1 MSQFTSM
8 MLSEAYLKVY
18 TKNKAIIFTEDQD
31 DIFFWKNIFKIKGEG
46 YKIFPV
52 VSAGRANGKPELL
65 KLIGSLHKH
74 LFIAL
79 DSDLNYI
86 CKSYQEDLHNNFLS
100 NNFIFQTY
108 TYSKESYEYDV
119 FNINQYLSCIFYTQD
134 IKSFFD
140 VFIKDFFD
148 ICFKVVIYIS
158 YMLDSGIT
166 FNRSEIEDCLKFK
179 DTDFF
184 FVNDTFKNLASI
196 NLMKLDDLFE
206 NKYSEII
213 DINSEE
219 YLKHI
224 AYLDSIG
231 VSNSTAYK
239 FINGHIL
246 ENAICKFLEDYK
258 NLVKKKELEYVKSI
272 YDEGQPRVQEIQK
285 VINHF
290 ENNCSI
296 STLIKRS
303 EINSNCSFAQRI
315 VSDLSF
321 V

>member
-31 DIFFWKNIFKIKGEG
+31 DIFFWKNIFKNKGEG
-46 YKIFPV
+46 YKIFPI

-65 KLIGSLHKH
+65 KLIENLHKH
-74 LFIAL
+74 LFIAV

-86 CKSYQEDLHNNFLS
+86 CKFYQEDLHNKFLD
-100 NNFIFQTY
+100 NTFVFQTY
-108 TYSKESYEYDV
+108 TYSKESYEYD
-119 FNINQYLSCIFYTQD
+119 ILKIQQYLSCIYYTQD
-134 IKSFFD
+134 VKSFFD
-140 VFIKDFFD
+140 VFIKDFLD

-166 FNRSEIEDCLKFK
+166 FNRSELEDFLKFK
-179 DTDFF
+179 DTDLFF
-184 FVNDTFKNLASI
+184 ANDIFQNLARI
-196 NLMKLDDLFE
+196 NLLKLDTIFDS
-206 NKYSEII
+206 KYSEII
-213 DINSEE
+213 DVSSEE
-219 YLKHI
+219 YIKHI

-231 VSNSTAYK
+231 VNNSSAYK

-246 ENAICKFLEDYK
+246 EKALCKFLDDYK
-258 NLVKKKELEYVKSI
+258 ALVKKKELEYAKSI
-272 YDEGQPRVQEIQK
+272 YNEGKPRVQEIQK
-285 VINHF
+285 VIKHF
-290 ENNCSI
+290 DESCSI

-303 EINSNCSFAQRI
+303 EINTDCAFVQRI
-315 VSDLSF
+315 VSDLSY

>member
-31 DIFFWKNIFKIKGEG
+31 DIFFWKNIFKNKGEG
-46 YKIFPV
+46 YKIFPI
-52 VSAGRANGKPELL
+52 VSAGSANGKPELL
-65 KLIGSLHKH
+65 KLMGSLHKH
-74 LFIAL
+74 LFVAL

-86 CKSYQEDLHNNFLS
+86 CKIYQEDLHNKFLS
-100 NNFIFQTY
+100 NPFVFQTY
-108 TYSKESYEYDV
+108 TYSKESYEYDILK
-119 FNINQYLSCIFYTQD
+119 INQYLSCIYYTQD

-140 VFIKDFFD
+140 VFIKDFLD

-166 FNRSEIEDCLKFK
+166 FNRSELEDCLKFK

-184 FVNDTFKNLASI
+184 FVNDAFQNLASI
-196 NLMKLDDLFE
+196 NLIKLNSIFD

-213 DINSEE
+213 DISSEE
-219 YLKHI
+219 YKKHI
-224 AYLDSIG
+224 SYLDSIG
-231 VSNSTAYK
+231 LNNSNAYK

-246 ENAICKFLEDYK
+246 EKALSKFLEDYK

-272 YDEGQPRVQEIQK
+272 YNEGQPRVQEIQK

-290 ENNCSI
+290 EKNCSI

-303 EINSNCSFAQRI
+303 EINSNCPFVQRI
-315 VSDLSF
+315 FSDLSY